1 MNACFSS
8 QAQQSQFD
16 HIGPVTTRCMRKIV
30 LPLVVASAAFAA
42 WQYKLMRTANQQLVV
57 AEQRVTDAISAG
69 TNNLNFSDLVELR
82 KLPVNIGDVPNLKYL
97 NARGTSLSDL
107 TGLEG
112 NATLE
117 HLDVNMT
124 RVSDL
129 KPLQGLPN
137 LKLVYLHDTRV
148 SDVSPIAT
156 IPSLERLDI
165 GTTQIDTLRPVTQI
179 ESLAWLNLHNS
190 HALDGSREHF
200 AILEGRPFLE
210 LSGGSAYRQ
219 DYRPGWQYN
228 AMQRLSRLREELGL

>member
-1 MNACFSS
+1 
-8 QAQQSQFD
+8 
-16 HIGPVTTRCMRKIV
+16 MRKII
-30 LPLVVASAAFAA
+30 LLFIIALAAFAA
-42 WQYKLMRTANQQLVV
+42 WQFKLMRTANQQLIV
-57 AEQRVTDAISAG
+57 AEQRVADAISAG
-69 TNNLNFSDLVELR
+69 TNNLNFSDLVDLR
-82 KLPVNIGDVPNLKYL
+82 KLPANIGDVPNLKYL

-137 LKLVYLHDTRV
+137 LKLVYLHDTWV
-148 SDVSPIAT
+148 SDVSPIAA

-179 ESLAWLNLHNS
+179 KSLVWLNLHNS

-200 AILEGRPFLE
+200 ARHCQLVCAL
-210 LSGGSAYRQ
+210 
-219 DYRPGWQYN
+219 
-228 AMQRLSRLREELGL
+228 